1 MVSPTY
7 YALSTLTTTHLLFLQ
22 VTAEHKESS
31 SNSKRKCFQ
40 CNMPYECNLGLC
52 YGDYCIKS
60 LASDQYVSKGCENK
74 TFRLVNGESYTQE
87 NSESI
92 EKPYCTTEYM
102 FGIQNIICYCNDV
115 DFCNRSQ
122 KIEARLIMISL
133 FLFLMIF
140 YFIF

>member
-1 MVSPTY
+1 MENGVTY
-7 YALSTLTTTHLLFLQ
+7 LLCFVHFNDHSSFISSSNTVVLP
-22 VTAEHKESS
+22 ESL

-60 LASDQYVSKGCENK
+60 LG
-74 TFRLVNGESYTQE
+74 TLVNGESYTQE

-140 YFIF
+140 NFIF